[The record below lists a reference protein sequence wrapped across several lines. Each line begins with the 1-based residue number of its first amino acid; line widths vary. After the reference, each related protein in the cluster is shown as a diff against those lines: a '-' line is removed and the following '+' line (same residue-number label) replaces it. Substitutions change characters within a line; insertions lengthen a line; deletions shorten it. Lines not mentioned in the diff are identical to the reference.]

1 MGTHPI
7 FESDFDCLTDKMSRS
22 ETHAQNIEFVSGKW
36 EAVNNHVMGIRQIK
50 TRFGGKPYRAV
61 FYDPREDNEHINKDF
76 VPFDIS
82 KLSTQNSP

>member
-1 MGTHPI
+1 
-7 FESDFDCLTDKMSRS
+7 MSRS
-22 ETHAQNIEFVSGKW
+22 ESHAQNIEFVSGKW

-82 KLSTQNSP
+82 KLSLPNSP